1 VLDNACVCVLEF
13 LPSIAQLQS
22 GKVSVGQQLEIE
34 SLYRLF
40 FLHLISS
47 YILPHGIFVQCR
59 IRVGSNIALAKYFPI
74 EKSIDYWIK
83 WNKKMMENSGSSF
96 CDVAIHY
103 KTLDPIS
110 IQTQFGTEIRSPS
123 REILSGNDSSRGQ
136 QPLEIFKPLANCWP
150 LLLCSLR

>member
-1 VLDNACVCVLEF
+1 MLDNACVCVLEF
-13 LPSIAQLQS
+13 LVPSIAQLQS

-40 FLHLISS
+40 FLYLISS
-47 YILPHGIFVQCR
+47 YILPHWIFVQCR
-59 IRVGSNIALAKYFPI
+59 IRVVYNIVLAKYFPI
-74 EKSIDYWIK
+74 EKSIDNWK
-83 WNKKMMENSGSSF
+83 WSLKMMENSGSFF
-96 CDVAIHY
+96 CDFATHY

-110 IQTQFGTEIRSPS
+110 IQTQFGTKIRSPS
-123 REILSGNDSSRGQ
+123 REILAGNDSSRGQ

>member
-1 VLDNACVCVLEF
+1 MLDNACVCVLEF

-40 FLHLISS
+40 FLYLISS
-47 YILPHGIFVQCR
+47 YILPHWIFVQCR
-59 IRVGSNIALAKYFPI
+59 IRVVYNIVLAKYFPI
-74 EKSIDYWIK
+74 EKSIDNWK
-83 WNKKMMENSGSSF
+83 WSLKMMENSGSFF
-96 CDVAIHY
+96 CDFATHY

-110 IQTQFGTEIRSPS
+110 IQTQFGTKIRSPS
-123 REILSGNDSSRGQ
+123 REILAGNDSSRGQ